1 MLGNLRNLLDREG
14 RFKRDILKG
23 NFGLEKENVRVDRE
37 GHLALTPHPKELGD
51 KSTHPYI
58 TTDFSESQIEMI
70 TPPFK
75 NLDETY
81 YFMENIHD
89 IVSGSIGEE
98 LLWPQSIPPALPE
111 EEHIPIARYD
121 GSRKGIEAEEYR
133 EMLAEKYGKKK
144 QLISGIHYNFS
155 FEDEFLKRVQTQMGD
170 TREFK
175 EFKSDI
181 YLKMA
186 RNLLRYNWLLI
197 YIFGASIGSHES
209 YSQKC
214 NSYMKAAGE
223 GTYYFPHATSF
234 RNGPCG
240 YKNLKEYMVSYN
252 TISEYTADLRK
263 LIEVGEI
270 SGAKE
275 YYSSVRVKTLGE
287 GDILDNLDKNG
298 VSYLE
303 LRFVDL
309 NPFKKIGIERET
321 LYFLHL
327 FLIYCLVADDRRY
340 TEEAKRE
347 DEYNTTLVSSAGRM
361 ENTLLIRDGEKVGIK
376 QWKREIFTQVRELL
390 ETLSPKDKI
399 YEEALNRVEI
409 RAMED
414 PLSKKLVDRLE
425 DEGYINFH
433 LNRAKKYLEET
444 QAKEYN
450 LKSYEDLELSTQIL
464 IKEALKRGVRVD
476 ILDRK
481 ENFIALHK
489 GDKTEYVK
497 QATKTS
503 LDSYSTVL
511 VMENKLVTKRVLD
524 ENKVRTPQG
533 RSYTDVGESLD
544 DFELYSGGG
553 IVIKPNNTNFGIG
566 ITIFKDGIDK
576 ESYKKAVE
584 IAFSHDSTILIEEFI
599 SGKEYRF
606 FVIGDEVVGIL
617 HRVPAN
623 VCGDGK
629 RSISDLVH
637 EKNKDPLRGKG
648 YRTPLEKINLGVA
661 EEMFLKGQNLD
672 FDYIPGEGEVIYLR
686 ENSNISTGGD
696 SIDFTD
702 EIHPEYKRIAVE
714 AAKAV
719 DATICGV
726 DMMLDQ
732 MEEFDEGGYGI
743 IELNFNPAIHIH
755 CYPYSG
761 KNRELG
767 KKVLDKLGF

>member
-1 MLGNLRNLLDREG
+1 MLGNLRDLLDREG
-14 RFKRDILKG
+14 RFKRDILRG
-23 NFGLEKENVRVDRE
+23 NFGLEKENVRVDRK

-121 GSRKGIEAEEYR
+121 GSKKGIEAEEYR

-155 FEDEFLKRVQTQMGD
+155 FEDEFLRRVQTQLGE

-175 EFKSDI
+175 DFKDDI

-214 NSYMKAAGE
+214 NSYMKDAGE

-252 TISEYTADLRK
+252 TIREYTADLRK
-263 LIEVGEI
+263 LIEMGEI

-327 FLIYCLVADDRRY
+327 FLIYCLVADDRTY

-347 DEYNTTLVSSAGRM
+347 DEHNTTLVSSAGRM
-361 ENTLLIRDGEKVGIK
+361 ENTLLMRDGEKVDIK

-390 ETLSPKDKI
+390 ETLSPKEKI
-399 YEEALNRVEI
+399 YEEALNRVEV
-409 RAMED
+409 RAMEE

-425 DEGYINFH
+425 DEGYIKFH
-433 LNRAKKYLEET
+433 LERAKKYLEET
-444 QAKEYN
+444 KAKEYN

-489 GDKTEYVK
+489 GDRTEYVK

-511 VMENKLVTKRVLD
+511 VMENKLVTKKVLD

-533 RSYTDVGESLD
+533 RSYTDVEEALD
-544 DFELYSGGG
+544 DFDLYREGG

-566 ITIFKDGIDK
+566 ITIFKEGIDE

-584 IAFSHDSTILIEEFI
+584 IAFSHDLTILIEEFI

-629 RSISDLVH
+629 SSISDLVN

-648 YRTPLEKINLGVA
+648 YKTPLEKINLGVA
-661 EEMFLKGQNLD
+661 EEMFLKGQGLD

-702 EIHPEYKRIAVE
+702 DIHPEYKRIAVE

-732 MEEFDEGGYGI
+732 MEEFDEKGYGI

-755 CYPYSG
+755 CYPYRG
-761 KNRELG
+761 KNRGLG

>member
-1 MLGNLRNLLDREG
+1 MLGNLRDLLDREG

-121 GSRKGIEAEEYR
+121 GSKKGIEAEEYR

-155 FEDEFLKRVQTQMGD
+155 FEDEFLRRVQVQLGD

-175 EFKSDI
+175 DFKDDI

-252 TISEYTADLRK
+252 TIREYTADLRK

-361 ENTLLIRDGEKVGIK
+361 ENTLLIRDGKKVDMK
-376 QWKREIFTQVRELL
+376 QWKREIFSEVRELL
-390 ETLSPKDKI
+390 ETLSPKEKI
-399 YEEALNRVEI
+399 YEEALNRVEV

-433 LNRAKKYLEET
+433 LNKAKKYLEET
-444 QAKEYN
+444 RAKEYN

-464 IKEALKRGVRVD
+464 IKEALKRGVKVD

-481 ENFIALHK
+481 ENFIALHQ
-489 GDKTEYVK
+489 GDRTEYVK

-533 RSYTDVGESLD
+533 RSYTDIEEAMD

-553 IVIKPNNTNFGIG
+553 VVIKPNNTNFGIG
-566 ITIFKDGIDK
+566 ITIFKDGIDE
-576 ESYKKAVE
+576 ESYRKAVE
-584 IAFSHDSTILIEEFI
+584 IAFGHDSTILIEEFI

-623 VCGDGK
+623 VCGDG
-629 RSISDLVH
+629 RSSISDLVY

-648 YRTPLEKINLGVA
+648 YKTPLEKINLGVA
-661 EEMFLKGQNLD
+661 EEMFLKGQDLG
-672 FDYIPGEGEVIYLR
+672 FDYIPREGEVIYLR

-702 EIHPEYKRIAVE
+702 DIHPEYKRIAVE

-732 MEEFDEGGYGI
+732 MEEFDDEGYGI

-755 CYPYSG
+755 CYPYRG
-761 KNRELG
+761 KNRGLG
-767 KKVLDKLGF
+767 KKVLDELGF